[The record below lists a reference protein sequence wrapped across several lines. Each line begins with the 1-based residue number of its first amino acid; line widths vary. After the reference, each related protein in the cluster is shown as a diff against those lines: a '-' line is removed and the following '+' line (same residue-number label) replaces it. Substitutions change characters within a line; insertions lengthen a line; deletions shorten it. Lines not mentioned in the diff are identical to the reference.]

1 MLINYSHASFFLTLP
16 VLAPRPWII
25 VPCAQPSNL
34 AAYTP
39 AFTLRW
45 AGCLTPSTTL
55 VWYGERCGADFSLI
69 QWTGVYAI
77 DKASGQL
84 VPNCHSHYTDPQYRP
99 GTPFGN
105 AVFGGCG
112 VAPTS
117 ASLPTKVC
125 SDPSPCISTAAAS
138 SFAYTAAITGCGL
151 KSQQVLYTGAP
162 CGPANKLVRWSS
174 FQLKTAAGKVGC
186 PTRAAGAVNPMF
198 DREWFGACG
207 SQPANFGKLP
217 TKLCDGG
224 GGGGGGGGGNNPTP
238 SPAPT
243 PPPSGARLQREALKS
258 GEKSLPG
265 MARIQAVVNNQVP
278 IINAD
283 KSVTVAVLDTGGT
296 FLDELN
302 TQTGMSFVG
311 GRRNSD
317 WSDIEKHGTHVSGT
331 IGARNNGF
339 GVFGVLPNVKIL
351 PIKVL
356 GNDGGGSMSD
366 IMAAIDYVATN
377 AVSLGIGVINLSLGG
392 TGSVRDPICQSI
404 QAATTRGVVVVVAA
418 GNDGDDLA
426 GYSPA
431 SCPATIA
438 VTAISPTANTP
449 AGFSNWLN
457 PGASAAEQRRVVA
470 APGVNIL
477 STLPDGSYDSW
488 QGTSMASPHV
498 AGAAARCFAAGECKV
513 GDGAANRERFL
524 NSIWAKYDSDPAYR
538 WTSAR
543 TPVASGKWYGPLVW
557 ADKW

>member
-1 MLINYSHASFFLTLP
+1 M
-16 VLAPRPWII
+16 
-25 VPCAQPSNL
+25 Q
-34 AAYTP
+34 
-39 AFTLRW
+39 
-45 AGCLTPSTTL
+45 
-55 VWYGERCGADFSLI
+55 
-69 QWTGVYAI
+69 
-77 DKASGQL
+77 
-84 VPNCHSHYTDPQYRP
+84 
-99 GTPFGN
+99 
-105 AVFGGCG
+105 
-112 VAPTS
+112 
-117 ASLPTKVC
+117 
-125 SDPSPCISTAAAS
+125 
-138 SFAYTAAITGCGL
+138 
-151 KSQQVLYTGAP
+151 
-162 CGPANKLVRWSS
+162 
-174 FQLKTAAGKVGC
+174 
-186 PTRAAGAVNPMF
+186 
-198 DREWFGACG
+198 
-207 SQPANFGKLP
+207 
-217 TKLCDGG
+217 
-224 GGGGGGGGGNNPTP
+224 
-238 SPAPT
+238 
-243 PPPSGARLQREALKS
+243 
-258 GEKSLPG
+258 
-265 MARIQAVVNNQVP
+265 
-278 IINAD
+278 
-283 KSVTVAVLDTGGT
+283 
-296 FLDELN
+296 
-302 TQTGMSFVG
+302 
-311 GRRNSD
+311 
-317 WSDIEKHGTHVSGT
+317 VSGT